1 MTDSTATTADKRF
14 AGQTALITGAS
25 DHGIGGAVAER
36 LAREGAAIAVLGL
49 HLPKRLF
56 RKAHKM
62 GANVH
67 FEECDITD
75 AQQVR
80 TAVAAVGQHFGKVD
94 VLVNNAGIEI
104 ARPLDQFPE
113 DDWERLLDVNLRG
126 AVRVTQATVPLM
138 KSGGAIINI
147 ASALG
152 TGGCAGFSVYSASKA
167 GMIGFTQSLAV
178 ELAPR
183 RIRTIALAPALV
195 ATPMT
200 LKHLSTLSSD
210 QRDDIDR
217 THPVGTGMPHDVA
230 AAAAFFA
237 SKEAGWITGVTLPM
251 GWLPQYPI
259 PVAQFMGTKPAED
272 QLPPTPESS
281 SQNQQDGGRKV
292 A

>member
-1 MTDSTATTADKRF
+1 MTDSTAAAASGRF
-14 AGQTALITGAS
+14 AGQTILITGAS

-36 LAREGAAIAVLGL
+36 LAREGASIAVLGL
-49 HLPKRLF
+49 HEPKRLF
-56 RKAHKM
+56 RKARRL
-62 GANVH
+62 GAEVH
-67 FEECDITD
+67 FESCDITS

-80 TAVAAVGQHFGKVD
+80 AAVQATAQQFNTID

-104 ARPLDQFPE
+104 AKPLDQFPE
-113 DDWERLLDVNLRG
+113 DDWEHLLDVNLRG
-126 AVRVTQATVPLM
+126 AVRVTQATVPHM
-138 KSGGAIINI
+138 KNGGVIINV

-152 TGGCAGFSVYSASKA
+152 TGGCAGFSIYSASKA

-200 LKHLSTLSSD
+200 LKHLSTLSEEE
-210 QRDDIDR
+210 REHIDR

-230 AAAAFFA
+230 AAVAFFA
-237 SKEAGWITGVTLPM
+237 SQDAGWITGVTLPM

-259 PVAQFMGTKPAED
+259 PVSQFMDEKQTEGLKA
-272 QLPPTPESS
+272 
-281 SQNQQDGGRKV
+281 